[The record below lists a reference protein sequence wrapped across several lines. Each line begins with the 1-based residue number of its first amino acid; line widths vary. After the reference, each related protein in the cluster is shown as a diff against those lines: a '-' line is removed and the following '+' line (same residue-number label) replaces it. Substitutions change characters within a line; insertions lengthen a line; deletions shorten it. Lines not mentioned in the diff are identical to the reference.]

1 MPIDSKGCGMLCEA
15 CQKIFR
21 GQQILSTF
29 SKTSDDQSSDWNPQ
43 AHHPSL
49 QSFLNASD
57 SGCPVCYEFRSSIGE
72 NRLEIF
78 SDSSTSDEFSYWT
91 LQQEGGGY
99 DLSLELDDDY
109 AKLIEERLD
118 LRLEVLPLQIY
129 DGPTENNSLLVGDST
144 ASDAAFT
151 QAFKWYKE
159 CLSMHTACNSS
170 SHYLP
175 SRLLSLSENDAGTI
189 RLVITETERKVI
201 DCYATLSHSWGDS
214 NIITLLSS
222 TLDSFKQNISL
233 ELLPKTFIEAIAVCR
248 RFSISYLWI
257 DSLCIIQD
265 SVADWRAEAASM
277 EGVYSSSRL
286 NIMATA
292 SRNSHDGL
300 FRSRDPRHLAL
311 CIVESEWTDA
321 GNDRFSIVQDDMWQ
335 IEMTDAP
342 LNQRGW
348 VLQERILPP
357 RALHYGQKQLLWE
370 CRELDACEKYPTGL
384 PKALRNIHTG
394 VKITDPVAN
403 RLYEHGW
410 KSRDRDSVDKE
421 KRLETVIDYA
431 YELWSRW
438 IYTYSSMRFT
448 RYSDRLIAFSGLASR
463 MRAILRDEY
472 VAGLWR
478 SRLID
483 ELLWFTFGNGSI
495 EYELR
500 PYRPPDGGAPSWSW
514 ASLTGE
520 VVTSKVDQF
529 TSKVYHLDLKAVNVT
544 PVSGRED
551 DANNNNTSA
560 ILDGQ
565 IRIKGFLKRATLLKN
580 VYHMPEEDYE
590 APATIYSVEV
600 DGIQPFDTFVDEP
613 MANRDTM
620 GIVVLPVLTN
630 LKDSDSDSK
639 NKELHALLLRRPAGL
654 PRGFYARVGYVSGP
668 EKEFSGSQLGDF
680 FTTTRLLPPRKE
692 REEAVRCFE
701 MRCESWSG

>member
-29 SKTSDDQSSDWNPQ
+29 STTSDDQSTDWNPQ

-49 QSFLNASD
+49 QSFVNASD

-72 NRLEIF
+72 SRLEILLGF
-78 SDSSTSDEFSYWT
+78 STSNEFSYWT
-91 LQQEGGGY
+91 LNHREGGGY
-99 DLSLELDDDY
+99 ELSLHLDEDY
-109 AKLIEERLD
+109 DKLIEECLGLD
-118 LRLEVLPLQIY
+118 LEVLPLQK
-129 DGPTENNSLLVGDST
+129 
-144 ASDAAFT
+144 A
-151 QAFKWYKE
+151 
-159 CLSMHTACNSS
+159 
-170 SHYLP
+170 
-175 SRLLSLSENDAGTI
+175 
-189 RLVITETERKVI
+189 IT
-201 DCYATLSHSWGDS
+201 
-214 NIITLLSS
+214 
-222 TLDSFKQNISL
+222 
-233 ELLPKTFIEAIAVCR
+233 VCR

-277 EGVYSSSRL
+277 EGVYGNSRL

-292 SRNSHDGL
+292 SRNSHEGL
-300 FRSRDPRHLAL
+300 FRSRDPRHLGL
-311 CIVESEWTDA
+311 CIFESEWTDA
-321 GNDRFSIVQDDMWQ
+321 ENDRFSIVQGEMWQ
-335 IEMTDAP
+335 MEITDAP

-384 PKALRNIHTG
+384 PKVLRNILTG
-394 VKITDPVAN
+394 VKITDPVAY

-410 KSRDRDSVDKE
+410 KSRERDSVDKE
-421 KRLETVIDYA
+421 KCLETVIDFA
-431 YELWSRW
+431 YKLWSRW

-483 ELLWFTFGNGSI
+483 ELLWFTFGHGSI

-500 PYRPPDGGAPSWSW
+500 PYRPLDGGAPSWSW

-520 VVTSKVDQF
+520 IITNTASVNS
-529 TSKVYHLDLKAVNVT
+529 SKVYHLDLKAVNVT
-544 PVSGRED
+544 PVSGREGGD
-551 DANNNNTSA
+551 NSNHTGA

-565 IRIKGFLKRATLLKN
+565 VRIKGFLKRVTLLKS
-580 VYHMPEEDYE
+580 VYHMPEADYE
-590 APATIYSVEV
+590 APSTSYSIKV
-600 DGIQPFDTFVDEP
+600 DGIEPFNTYVDEP

-620 GIVVLPVLTN
+620 GIVVLPVLTT
-630 LKDSDSDSK
+630 LTDSDSDSK

-654 PRGFYARVGYVSGP
+654 PRGFYARVGYVSGS
-668 EKEFSGSQLGDF
+668 EKKFSGSQLGDF
-680 FTTTRLLPPRKE
+680 FGNYQTATSAQGKGGSGTGFRNTLRKLVRAKEPCGSGDSWPKLGDKKLYLPGAYGE
-692 REEAVRCFE
+692 FILV
-701 MRCESWSG
+701 